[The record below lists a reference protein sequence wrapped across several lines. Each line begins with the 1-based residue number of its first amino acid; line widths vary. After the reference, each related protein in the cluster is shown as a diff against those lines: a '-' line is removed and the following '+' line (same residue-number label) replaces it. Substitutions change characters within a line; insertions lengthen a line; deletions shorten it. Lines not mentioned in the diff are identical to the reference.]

1 VSFTSIQIRDY
12 LKESNVVQMRLIIA
26 TTITVVLSVVLLG
39 RLVYLQIG
47 QHERYA
53 TLSQDNRIDLVPIPP
68 VRGLIYDRNGTVL
81 AKNFPVYNLEV
92 TPDKV
97 EDMDATLD
105 ELAQLVHLRE
115 EDLER
120 FARTIK
126 RRPGFERQPLRLN
139 LSEDDAARFAIN
151 QYRFP
156 GVELRAGLLRHY
168 PLRELTGHV
177 VGYVG
182 RVSEKDL
189 ERIDRTQYRGTQY
202 IGKLGVESHYE
213 HVLLGQAGFERVETN
228 AHGRRVRSISRT
240 PSISGTNLHMTLDF
254 RLQEV
259 ARDALGEYQ
268 GAIVALEPET
278 GDVLAFVSK
287 PSYDP
292 NPFVTGIDK
301 VSYAKLRESSGR
313 PLLNRALHGRY
324 APGSTIKGFMGMIGL
339 ESGHSSGQTF
349 FCPGYFSLPNSRHRY
364 RCWKK
369 SGHGWMNL
377 PKAIEQSCDVYF
389 YRLAT
394 QLGIDRMHKQMTAF
408 GFGRR
413 TGVDLDDEPQGLMPS
428 REWKEN
434 VRGEVWYPGETVI
447 AGIGQGYTLVTPLQL
462 ATTTAT
468 LANRGRP
475 VRPRFLRAVEDAQ
488 TRLSE
493 ELAVEELP
501 PPKVSN
507 PAYYDIIVK
516 AMENVVHGKR
526 GTARRM
532 GADSRYRFAGKTG
545 TAQVINIGQNEK
557 YDADTLDKKFH
568 DHALFI
574 AFAPLDNPKIVVAVV
589 AENGGGGSKTAA
601 PMARKVMDYYLV
613 DRHHRA

>member
-1 VSFTSIQIRDY
+1 MQ
-12 LKESNVVQMRLIIA
+12 LRLIIA
-26 TTITVVLSVVLLG
+26 ATVAVVLAFVLIG
-39 RLVYLQIG
+39 RLIYLQIG
-47 QHERYA
+47 QYERYS
-53 TLSQDNRIDLVPIPP
+53 TLSQDNRIDLVSIPP
-68 VRGLIYDRNGTVL
+68 VRGLIYDRTGTVL
-81 AKNFPVYNLEV
+81 ANNHPVYNLEI

-105 ELAQLVHLRE
+105 ELGQLVHLRE

-120 FARTIK
+120 FRQTIK

-139 LSEDDAARFAIN
+139 LSDQDAARFAIN

-168 PLRELTGHV
+168 PLGALTGHV

-182 RVSEKDL
+182 RISEKDL
-189 ERIDRTQYRGTQY
+189 ERIDRAQYRGTEY
-202 IGKLGVESHYE
+202 IGKLGIESHYE
-213 HVLLGQAGFERVETN
+213 HVLLGQAGFKRVETN
-228 AHGRRVRSISRT
+228 AHGRQVRSISRT
-240 PSISGTNLHMTLDF
+240 PSISGTNLHLTLDF

-259 ARDALGEYQ
+259 ARDALKDYQ
-268 GAIVALEPET
+268 GAIVALEPAT

-301 VSYAKLRESSGR
+301 ISYAKLRESSGR

-324 APGSTIKGFMGMIGL
+324 APGSTIKGFMGLVGL
-339 ESGHSSGQTF
+339 ESGHGADQRF
-349 FCPGYFSLPNSRHRY
+349 FCPGWFSLPNSRHRY

-369 SGHGWMNL
+369 SGHGWL
-377 PKAIEQSCDVYF
+377 SLKGAIEQSCDVYF

-394 QLGIDRMHKQMTAF
+394 KLGIDRMHKHMTAF

-413 TGVDLDDEPQGLMPS
+413 SGVDMDDEPEGLMPS
-428 REWKEN
+428 REWKER
-434 VRGEVWYPGETVI
+434 VRGEIWYPGETVI
-447 AGIGQGYTLVTPLQL
+447 TGIGQGYTLVTPLQL
-462 ATTTAT
+462 AVATAT
-468 LANRGRP
+468 LANRGQP

-488 TRLSE
+488 TRLTE
-493 ELAVEELP
+493 ELAVEQLP
-501 PPKVSN
+501 PRQVAN
-507 PAYYDIIVK
+507 PAYYDIIIK
-516 AMENVVHGKR
+516 AMEDVVHGKR

-532 GADSRYRFAGKTG
+532 GMGSRYRFAGKTG

-557 YDADTLDKKFH
+557 YDADKLDKRFH

-589 AENGGGGSKTAA
+589 AENGGSGSKTAA